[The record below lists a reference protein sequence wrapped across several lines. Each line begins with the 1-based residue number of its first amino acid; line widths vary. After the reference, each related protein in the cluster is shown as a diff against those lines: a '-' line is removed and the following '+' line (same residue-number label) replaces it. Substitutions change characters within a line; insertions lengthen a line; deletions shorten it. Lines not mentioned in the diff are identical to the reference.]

1 MVAISSD
8 GFVDP
13 VNLNLFS
20 ATAQG
25 ITWAYL
31 WKFSCVAVFSH

>member
-25 ITWAYL
+25 IRAYL
-31 WKFSCVAVFSH
+31 WKFSCVLAKYW